1 MGKNYGRALS
11 DLNQVE
17 DFFKNVLH
25 LPSSTKYSEY
35 LSRVTTAAIASA
47 NIVNQDTLHYANF
60 RFRAYSSD
68 DARMELRKTIYDE
81 LISQKRLECDDD
93 ISLHNGGVLPI
104 TTPQKKKMAFYVI
117 GLPASGKS
125 EISNKIAD
133 NFGAIIL
140 DCDYAKRKF
149 PEYQRSAVYG
159 ASALHEESSVVIFG
173 GGSDAY
179 ATEPSV
185 LQYAVEQGYNIV
197 IPKIG
202 DVKDKVVAFSRSLKD
217 LDYTIHLVLVRLDRE
232 EATRRAFYRFIET
245 GRYVPLQL
253 IFDVYGNDP
262 TITFFDLL
270 LENCD
275 CFSSYTM
282 ISSNVAIGQPKKLV
296 FASKDSPITDTLLN
310 EGGKKK

>member
-1 MGKNYGRALS
+1 M
-11 DLNQVE
+11 
-17 DFFKNVLH
+17 
-25 LPSSTKYSEY
+25 
-35 LSRVTTAAIASA
+35 
-47 NIVNQDTLHYANF
+47 
-60 RFRAYSSD
+60 
-68 DARMELRKTIYDE
+68 
-81 LISQKRLECDDD
+81 
-93 ISLHNGGVLPI
+93 
-104 TTPQKKKMAFYVI
+104 
-117 GLPASGKS
+117 
-125 EISNKIAD
+125 
-133 NFGAIIL
+133 
-140 DCDYAKRKF
+140 
-149 PEYQRSAVYG
+149 
-159 ASALHEESSVVIFG
+159 
-173 GGSDAY
+173 
-179 ATEPSV
+179 EPSV

-202 DVKDKVVAFSRSLKD
+202 DVKDKVVAFSRGLKD

-232 EATRRAFYRFIET
+232 EATRRAFYRFIKT

-310 EGGKKK
+310 EGEKKK